1 MFGSGVGT
9 WLDLIV
15 WDCPR
20 RARRRC
26 GSGGRPRSPS
36 ATSLGHWRSSLVSFT
51 GYSRPPAAGK
61 IADESLSHLSTLPG
75 ARLRVSDEIE
85 AEIPDGTPEDVQRT
99 VSENA
104 GVLKFDPHGFERE

>member
-1 MFGSGVGT
+1 
-9 WLDLIV
+9 LIV

-26 GSGGRPRSPS
+26 GSGGRPRSSS
-36 ATSLGHWRSSLVSFT
+36 ATSLGHWRSPLVPFT

-61 IADESLSHLSTLPG
+61 IADEILSHLSTLPG

-85 AEIPDGTPEDVQRT
+85 AEISDGTPEDVQRT

-104 GVLKFDPHGFERE
+104 GVLKFDSHGFERE